1 MNSTEKRGEIMP
13 NAPCVS
19 EGLRPSQRRAGTG
32 IASSVK
38 RLDYEPV
45 VQQMHAHPR
54 CAHPANDMN
63 ENLSLGRIFGIHVGL
78 NWSLLVVAALIAWS
92 LATSLLPSASPGQTS
107 GAYWTAGV
115 VSAFVF
121 LASLLAHELA
131 HSVVAMRR
139 GVKVEGITLWL
150 FGGVSRFSSDTASP
164 GAQALITFVG
174 PLTSLVLGVLFYLVA
189 VAAGGGAH
197 PGLFSATL
205 AWLGY
210 INISL
215 GVFNLVPAFPL
226 DGGRL
231 LQSLIWLRTGDRL
244 RATRIAARI
253 GMLFAYLLTAYG
265 LATFIFAGSLIGGVW
280 SVFLGWFLLSAAR
293 SEEVGGLIRQALAGI
308 AVAQVMTPNPVQAPD
323 DISVEDALHGY
334 VLASRHSTFPTHD
347 AAGRLSGLLTLTAL
361 KNVEPGARPTTLIR
375 QIICPLEKVS
385 TASPAD
391 PISNLLAVS
400 DGCSEGRTLVV
411 DGGRLVG
418 IISPSDI
425 NRLLQ
430 KSVSGRSLV
439 PAGSA

>member
-1 MNSTEKRGEIMP
+1 
-13 NAPCVS
+13 
-19 EGLRPSQRRAGTG
+19 
-32 IASSVK
+32 
-38 RLDYEPV
+38 
-45 VQQMHAHPR
+45 
-54 CAHPANDMN
+54 MN

-92 LATSLLPSASPGQTS
+92 LASSLLPSASPGHTS

-131 HSVVAMRR
+131 HSVVATRR

-150 FGGVSRFSSDTASP
+150 FGGVSRFSSETSSP

-174 PLTSLVLGVLFYLVA
+174 PLTSLVLGVVFYLA
-189 VAAGGGAH
+189 SIAFGGGAH

-205 AWLGY
+205 SWLGY
-210 INISL
+210 INLSL

-231 LQSLIWLRTGDRL
+231 LQSLVWLRTGDRL

-253 GMLFAYLLTAYG
+253 GMLFAYLLIAYG
-265 LATFIFAGSLIGGVW
+265 LTTFIFGGSLIGGVW

-293 SEEVGGLIRQALAGI
+293 SEETGGLIRQALAGMT
-308 AVAQVMTPNPVQAPD
+308 AAQVMTLNPVQASD

-361 KNVEPGARPTTLIR
+361 KNVAPAARPTTLIKD
-375 QIICPLEKVS
+375 IICPLDKVS
-385 TASPAD
+385 TAGPAD
-391 PISNLLAVS
+391 PITSLLAVS

-430 KSVSGRSLV
+430 RSVSGRSVV

>member
-1 MNSTEKRGEIMP
+1 
-13 NAPCVS
+13 
-19 EGLRPSQRRAGTG
+19 
-32 IASSVK
+32 
-38 RLDYEPV
+38 
-45 VQQMHAHPR
+45 
-54 CAHPANDMN
+54 MN

-92 LATSLLPSASPGQTS
+92 LATSLLPAASPGQTS

-115 VSAFVF
+115 ISAFVF

-131 HSVVAMRR
+131 HSVVATRR

-174 PLTSLVLGVLFYLVA
+174 PLTSLVLGAVFYLASVA
-189 VAAGGGAH
+189 VGGGAQTSLL
-197 PGLFSATL
+197 PATL
-205 AWLGY
+205 SWLGY
-210 INISL
+210 INITL

-253 GMLFAYLLTAYG
+253 GMGFAYLLIAYG
-265 LATFIFAGSLIGGVW
+265 LATFLFAGSLVGGVW

-293 SEEVGGLIRQALAGI
+293 SEEVGGLIRQALSGMT
-308 AVAQVMTPNPVQAPD
+308 VAQVMTPNPVQAPD
-323 DISVEDALHGY
+323 GISVEDALHGY

-347 AAGRLSGLLTLTAL
+347 SAGRLSGLLTLTAL
-361 KNVEPGARPTTLIR
+361 KNVAPGARPTTLIKE
-375 QIICPLEKVS
+375 IICPLDEVS
-385 TASPAD
+385 TANPAD
-391 PISNLLAVS
+391 PVTSVLGLPE
-400 DGCSEGRTLVV
+400 GCSEGRTLIV
-411 DGGRLVG
+411 DGGGQLVG
-418 IISPSDI
+418 IVSPSDI

-430 KSVSGRSLV
+430 RSLSGRSRV

>member
-1 MNSTEKRGEIMP
+1 MH
-13 NAPCVS
+13 A
-19 EGLRPSQRRAGTG
+19 RPSREHAAG
-32 IASSVK
+32 
-38 RLDYEPV
+38 
-45 VQQMHAHPR
+45 
-54 CAHPANDMN
+54 DMN

-92 LATSLLPSASPGQTS
+92 LATSLLPSASPGHTA

-131 HSVVAMRR
+131 HSVVATRR

-150 FGGVSRFSSDTASP
+150 FGGVSRFSSETSSP
-164 GAQALITFVG
+164 GGQALITFVG
-174 PLTSLVLGVLFYLVA
+174 PLTSLVLGVVFYLASVA
-189 VAAGGGAH
+189 SGGGAH

-205 AWLGY
+205 SWLGY

-253 GMLFAYLLTAYG
+253 GMLFAYLLIAYG
-265 LATFIFAGSLIGGVW
+265 LATFIYAGSLIGGVW

-293 SEEVGGLIRQALAGI
+293 SEEAGGLIRQALAGMT
-308 AVAQVMTPNPVQAPD
+308 VAEVMTPSPVQAPD

-334 VLASRHSTFPTHD
+334 VLVSRHSTFPTHD

-361 KNVEPGARPTTLIR
+361 KNVAPGSRPTTLIR
-375 QIICPLEKVS
+375 QIICPLDKVS
-385 TASPAD
+385 TAGPAD
-391 PISNLLAVS
+391 PITNLLAVS

-411 DGGRLVG
+411 DGGRLIG

>member
-1 MNSTEKRGEIMP
+1 
-13 NAPCVS
+13 
-19 EGLRPSQRRAGTG
+19 
-32 IASSVK
+32 
-38 RLDYEPV
+38 
-45 VQQMHAHPR
+45 
-54 CAHPANDMN
+54 MN

-92 LATSLLPSASPGQTS
+92 LATSFLPSASPGHSS

-174 PLTSLVLGVLFYLVA
+174 PLTSLVLGAVFYLAA
-189 VAAGGGAH
+189 VAFGGGAH
-197 PGLFSATL
+197 PALFVATL
-205 AWLGY
+205 AWLAY

-253 GMLFAYLLTAYG
+253 GMLFAYLLIAYG

-293 SEEVGGLIRQALAGI
+293 SEEIGGLIRQALSGMT
-308 AVAQVMTPNPVQAPD
+308 VAQVMTPNPVQAPD

-361 KNVEPGARPTTLIR
+361 KDVTPAARPITLIKE
-375 QIICPLEKVS
+375 IICPLDKVS
-385 TASPAD
+385 TAGPAD
-391 PISNLLAVS
+391 PITKLLAGS

-430 KSVSGRSLV
+430 RSVSGLSQLA
-439 PAGSA
+439 AGSA